1 MSIKKKIPLFFASLL
16 IITIVIT
23 GFIVYNKVS
32 NSVIKSNESEM
43 SSVVKASISTIEAIN
58 NKEKSSVI
66 NASKE
71 TNIVELIQ
79 ISNSGQ
85 QSSGYNDKVNLLKNW
100 LVDYVKTQ
108 GNLEHAFVVNK
119 AGVIISDSDPSLI
132 GKNLSDRSYNGET
145 LKGKEVV
152 SEVLIS
158 KSTGAPI
165 LVFTAPVNANNEVIG
180 YFAAA
185 VYGESFSKYI
195 SDTKIAEL
203 SSSYLYLVDAKGNMI
218 YHPTKDKIGK
228 TVEND
233 LIKSIIDRNAK
244 GEEVKSDFGY
254 YTYNGVM
261 KTSYYEVFKANGW
274 ILVATVDKVEGLKG
288 LNALMLQIGIYSLI
302 ILMIALIVVYIVS
315 HKIIRPL
322 GDVTELVNTT
332 SKFDLVHQKKY
343 DYLFKNKDEVGDIFR
358 AVVAMRQGLR
368 GILDDIVNTSN
379 NLNRNT
385 EYVNEL
391 VQVLREYSNETLMEA
406 ETISA
411 GLEETAA
418 ASQEVSASSSEMD
431 VLVSSISSMASEGS
445 NDAKSIVK
453 KAKELKASA
462 IHSKDNAD
470 DIFNTVKEELNYA
483 IEGAKAVYKINT
495 LAESILQITGQTN
508 LLALN
513 AAIEAAR
520 AGEAGKGFAVVAD
533 EVRKLAEESAGTVG
547 SIQSIVKDVILSV
560 ENLTNSSRRVLG
572 FLEDDV
578 AKDYDEFIGIGNQYN
593 QDAETFDEAMMKFA
607 SSAHELKISIDDV
620 AKAIGD
626 VAVTMNEGANGVT
639 NISAKNSAIVEKLED
654 IKNSMKG
661 NLDNANELSEI
672 VSKFKIK

>member
-58 NKEKSSVI
+58 NKEKSLVI

-71 TNIVELIQ
+71 SSIVELIQ

-85 QSSGYNDKVNLLKNW
+85 QSSGYNDKVSVLKNW

-145 LKGKEVV
+145 LKGKEAV

-165 LVFTAPVNANNEVIG
+165 LVFTAPVKVNNEAVG

-228 TVEND
+228 IVEND

-244 GEEVKSDFGY
+244 GEEVKGDFGY

-274 ILVATVDKVEGLKG
+274 ILVATVDKVEGLKS
-288 LNALMLQIGIYSLI
+288 LNALTLQLGIYSLI

-315 HKIIRPL
+315 RKIIRPL

-368 GILDDIVNTSN
+368 EILDDIVNTSN

-431 VLVSSISSMASEGS
+431 VLVSSISSTASKGS

-453 KAKELKASA
+453 KAKELKTSA
-462 IHSKDNAD
+462 IDSKDNAD
-470 DIFNTVKEELNYA
+470 DIFNTVKEELNHA
-483 IEGAKAVYKINT
+483 IEGAKDVYKINT

-578 AKDYDEFIGIGNQYN
+578 AKDYDKFIGIGNQYN

-607 SSAHELKISIDDV
+607 TSAHELKSSIDDV

-626 VAVTMNEGANGVT
+626 VAITMNEGANGVT

-654 IKNSMKG
+654 IKNSMQD

-672 VSKFKIK
+672 VSKFRIK